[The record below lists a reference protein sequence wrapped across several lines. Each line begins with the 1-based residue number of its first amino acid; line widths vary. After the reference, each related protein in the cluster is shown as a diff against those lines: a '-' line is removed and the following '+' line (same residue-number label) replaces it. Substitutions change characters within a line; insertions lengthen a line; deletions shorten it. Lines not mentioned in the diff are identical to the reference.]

1 MKIIV
6 KSKKVKNADGFLFG
20 LKGLSIDSNL
30 VTLEELE
37 KMDTSN
43 IYIAIDKNIFNDD
56 LNVLEESLLKLEE
69 LNIKGIFFYD
79 LAVLSL
85 IKKLGINI
93 PLIWNQNFF
102 VTNYRTCN
110 YYKKEGASGAFLSSL
125 LTIDEI
131 EEIVFNTDMNL
142 FVSLFGHQ
150 LMAFSKRNLITNYF
164 SYIGEENDRV
174 VNYMMERGKSYPV
187 VEEEFGTKFYTKDV
201 LCGIRYFNRL
211 KKVGIDYIVL
221 NDDLLGDDVFSQ
233 VYDIFKEVVSLEL
246 SDDEL
251 LLYEKRIN
259 DIVDTS
265 LEFFDKEMIF
275 RVKRND

>member
-56 LNVLEESLLKLEE
+56 LNVLEESLIKLEE

-85 IKKLGINI
+85 SKKLGINI

-201 LCGIRYFNRL
+201 LCGIRYLNRL

-221 NDDLLGDDVFSQ
+221 NDDLLGDDIFSQ